1 MYLEEL
7 IIINYKSCN
16 LVDFKLKSDNPN
28 IFIGLNDCG
37 KSTILKGVELLFN
50 KVNCS
55 FNKEGNNKSDLSN
68 STLSHEEFNN
78 IFEERGL
85 PIFDRYDENSI
96 YTLGKLK
103 IEDDELDSFSEIELS
118 NSLSWMLE
126 NLIDNSIWLIK
137 KINSD
142 NTIGYLSQYVHQ
154 EYKQI
159 YTETAANLNRIK
171 RDLHI
176 SPDDITNSNAA
187 GRFTNLELIRAI
199 NSKLQLERLW
209 IEYKLAKNDADIFPE
224 FKYFDWNCSM
234 EEITSI
240 ATGLMKDKI
249 DEFIQPIKETALEKA
264 QLAEEAINEEFNRIQ
279 EIISSVAPE
288 IQSIKSKIHFEV
300 KERVSDI
307 MVQKLQSDGLIHLDN
322 QGEGLKRKIWFSLIK
337 AKAEN
342 VEQTGFKRYIWAFD
356 EPETH
361 LYPGAQREFFDIIKV
376 LSQGNVQTIISTH
389 STIFI
394 DKANTN
400 DIFNTYKLE
409 SGYTKLSSCEDVES
423 IFESL
428 KVKNSDFL
436 FHDKFL
442 IVEGDT
448 EQFLIPALYK
458 IYTGRTFIEDNIQ
471 LINIEG
477 KNKWRLHKGVLNSI
491 SEGFN
496 KIENSMILLFDN
508 DMSYEMD
515 AADKSENVFFVGKQD
530 IEDSIE
536 TRLWTEIVNQFYDGA
551 LIIDDA
557 FIFEIFN
564 SVPEGQGVQSNKKF
578 FKKLATS
585 LKLKWKEDGNDVD
598 EFRPIPDKGT
608 ESAEFILKVMN
619 HSDHIPVRI
628 REAFDKVIALN

>member
-7 IIINYKSCN
+7 IIVNYKSCN

-68 STLSHEEFNN
+68 STLSQEEFNV
-78 IFEERGL
+78 IFRDRDL
-85 PIFDRYDENSI
+85 PIFEHYDENSI
-96 YTLGKLK
+96 YALGKLK
-103 IEDDELDSFSEIELS
+103 IEDDELDSFSEMELS

-126 NLIDNSIWLIK
+126 NLIDNSIWLVK

-142 NTIGYLSQYVHQ
+142 SMLGYLAQNVNQ
-154 EYKQI
+154 DYKHI
-159 YTETAANLNRIK
+159 YTETATNLNKIK
-171 RDLHI
+171 KDLNI
-176 SPDDITNSNAA
+176 SPEDITNSNAS
-187 GRFTNLELIRAI
+187 GRFSNLELIIAI
-199 NSKLQLERLW
+199 NSKLELERSW
-209 IEYKLAKNDADIFPE
+209 IEYKPAKSDSDIFPG

-249 DEFIQPIKETALEKA
+249 YEFIQPIKETALEKA

-300 KERVSDI
+300 KEKVSDI

-337 AKAEN
+337 AKAEA
-342 VEQTGFKRYIWAFD
+342 VEQTGFKKYVWAFD

-361 LYPGAQREFFDIIKV
+361 LYPGAQREFFDILKV
-376 LSQGNVQTIISTH
+376 LSRGNVQTLISTH

-400 DIFNTYKLE
+400 DIFNTYKLQ
-409 SGYTKLSSCEDVES
+409 SGYTKLSSCENVES

-448 EQFLIPALYK
+448 EQFLIPAFYK

-477 KNKWRLHKGVLNSI
+477 KDKWRLNKGILKAI

-515 AADKSENVFFVGKQD
+515 AVDKTENVFFIGKQD

-536 TRLWTEIVNQFYDGA
+536 NSLWTEIVNQFYDGI
-551 LIIDDA
+551 LVIDEV
-557 FIFEIFN
+557 FIQEIFD
-564 SVPEGQGVQSNKKF
+564 SIPEGARVQSNKKF
-578 FKKLATS
+578 FKKLASS
-585 LKLKWKEDGNDVD
+585 LKSKWSEGGNDID
-598 EFRPIPDKGT
+598 EFRPIPYKGN
-608 ESAEFILKVMN
+608 ESAEFILKVVN
-619 HSDHIPVRI
+619 HSDHIPIRI
-628 REAFDKVIALN
+628 KEAFDKLIALN

>member
-7 IIINYKSCN
+7 VIVNYKSCN

-68 STLSHEEFNN
+68 STLSQEEFIN
-78 IFEERGL
+78 IFSERDL
-85 PIFDRYDENSI
+85 PVFEHYDENSI
-96 YTLGKLK
+96 YVLGKLK
-103 IEDDELDSFSEIELS
+103 IEENELDSFSEIELS

-126 NLIDNSIWLIK
+126 NLIDNSIWLVK

-142 NTIGYLSQYVHQ
+142 NTIGYLALNVHQ

-159 YTETAANLNRIK
+159 YTDTAANLNRIK
-171 RDLHI
+171 RDLNI

-187 GRFTNLELIRAI
+187 GRFSNLELIRAI
-199 NSKLQLERLW
+199 NSKLELERLW
-209 IEYKLAKNDADIFPE
+209 TEYKPSKSDSDIFPE

-249 DEFIQPIKETALEKA
+249 DEFILPIKETALEKA

-300 KERVSDI
+300 KEKVSDI

-342 VEQTGFKRYIWAFD
+342 VEQTGFKKYIWAFD

-361 LYPGAQREFFDIIKV
+361 LYPGAQREFFDILKV
-376 LSQGNVQTIISTH
+376 LSRGNVQTIISTH

-400 DIFNTYKLE
+400 DILNTYKLE

-448 EQFLIPALYK
+448 EQFLIPAFYK
-458 IYTGRTFIEDNIQ
+458 IYTGRSFIEDNIQ

-477 KNKWRLHKGVLNSI
+477 KDKWRLNKAILKAI

-496 KIENSMILLFDN
+496 KIEDSMILLFDN
-508 DMSYEMD
+508 DMNYEMD
-515 AADKSENVFFVGKQD
+515 GADKTENVFFVGKQD
-530 IEDSIE
+530 IEDSIQIS
-536 TRLWTEIVNQFYDGA
+536 LWTEIVNQFYGETFV
-551 LIIDDA
+551 IDDV
-557 FIFEIFN
+557 FVQEVFD
-564 SVPEGQGVQSNKKF
+564 SVPEGAKVQSNKKF
-578 FKKLATS
+578 FKKLSAS
-585 LKLKWKEDGNDVD
+585 LRSRWIEEGNDVD
-598 EFRPIPDKGT
+598 EFVPIPDKGN
-608 ESAEFILKVMN
+608 ESAEFILKVVN
-619 HSDHIPVRI
+619 HTDHIPIRI
-628 REAFDKVIALN
+628 RKAFDKLIALN

>member
-7 IIINYKSCN
+7 IIVNYKSCN
-16 LVDFKLKSDNPN
+16 LIDFNLKSNNPN

-68 STLSHEEFNN
+68 STLGRDEFNN
-78 IFEERGL
+78 IFQERGL
-85 PIFDRYDENSI
+85 PAFEQYNENCI
-96 YTLGKLK
+96 YTIGKLK
-103 IEDDELDSFSEIELS
+103 ITEGELDSFEGIELS

-126 NLIDNSIWLIK
+126 NLIENSIWIIK
-137 KINSD
+137 KISAEGVV
-142 NTIGYLSQYVHQ
+142 GYLAQNVHIDYQ
-154 EYKQI
+154 QI
-159 YTETAANLNRIK
+159 YTDTAAKLNVLK
-171 RDLHI
+171 RELNI
-176 SPDDITNSNAA
+176 SPEDIVNSNAV
-187 GRFTNLELIRAI
+187 GRFSNLELIRAI
-199 NSKLQLERLW
+199 NSKLELERLW
-209 IEYKLAKNDADIFPE
+209 IEYKSAKNDSDIFPE

-240 ATGLMKDKI
+240 ATGLMKEKI
-249 DEFIQPIKETALEKA
+249 DEFIQPIKETALANA
-264 QLAEEAINEEFNRIQ
+264 QLAEEAINEEFNRIH

-288 IQSIKSKIHFEV
+288 IQSINSKIHFEV
-300 KERVSDI
+300 KEKVSDI
-307 MVQKLQSDGLIHLDN
+307 MVKKLQSDGLIHLDN
-322 QGEGLKRKIWFSLIK
+322 QGKGLKRKIWFSLIK

-342 VEQTGFKRYIWAFD
+342 GEQTGFKKFIWAFD

-361 LYPGAQREFFDIIKV
+361 LYPGAQREFFDILKV

-400 DIFNTYKLE
+400 DILNTFKLE

-448 EQFLIPALYK
+448 EQFLIPAFYK
-458 IYTGRTFIEDNIQ
+458 IYTGRTFIQDNIQ

-477 KNKWRLHKGVLNSI
+477 KDKWRLNKAVLKAI
-491 SEGFN
+491 TDGFN

-508 DMSYEMD
+508 DMNYEMD
-515 AADKSENVFFVGKQD
+515 NVDKTENVFFVGKQD
-530 IEDSIE
+530 IEDSIDII
-536 TRLWTEIVNQFYDGA
+536 LWTQIVNQFYDGT
-551 LIIDDA
+551 LIIDEA
-557 FIFEIFN
+557 FIQEVFDF
-564 SVPEGQGVQSNKKF
+564 VPEGARVQSNKKF
-578 FKKLATS
+578 FKKLASS
-585 LKLKWKEDGNDVD
+585 LKNKWTEVGNDAD
-598 EFRPIPDKGT
+598 EFIPIPDKGN
-608 ESAEFILKVMN
+608 ESAELILKIVN
-619 HSDHIPVRI
+619 HSDHIPI
-628 REAFDKVIALN
+628 KIKEAFDKLIALH